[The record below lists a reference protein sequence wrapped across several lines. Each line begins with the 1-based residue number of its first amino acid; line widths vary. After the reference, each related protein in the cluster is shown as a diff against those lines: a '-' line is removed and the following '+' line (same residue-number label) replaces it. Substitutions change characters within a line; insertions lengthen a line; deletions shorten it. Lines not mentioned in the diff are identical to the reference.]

1 MQDHQRAGLRS
12 GDEPFHTGGVSCD
25 ATLLDYWR
33 WSRSDLLNNVER
45 GVLAEFLIARALDV
59 THQPR
64 EEWAGYDL
72 RTRSGVT
79 VEVKS
84 ASYVQAW
91 HQQRPSAI
99 QFDIAPR
106 QQVWDPAT
114 NTTREFPQPR
124 RPAEVYVFCVLG
136 RDDLT
141 DRPDPLDVRQ
151 WAFYVLGRAFL
162 DRERPAQQKI
172 GLNALR
178 SLMRRAPRQAAAE
191 VRYGGLRAAVERAA
205 AHAGVK

>member
-1 MQDHQRAGLRS
+1 MQDHQNAGLRS
-12 GDEPFHTGGVSCD
+12 GDEPFHTDGVSIG

-33 WSRSDLLNNVER
+33 WSSADLLNNVWR
-45 GVLAEFLIARALDV
+45 GVLAEFLVARALDV
-59 THQPR
+59 THEPR
-64 EEWAGYDL
+64 VERAGYDL
-72 RTRSGVT
+72 RTRSQVA

-84 ASYVQAW
+84 AAYVQAW
-91 HQQRPSAI
+91 HQQRPSTI

-114 NTTREFPQPR
+114 NTTREFPQPQ
-124 RPAEVYVFCVLG
+124 RPADVYVFCVLG

-141 DRPDPLDVRQ
+141 ARPDPLDVDQ

-162 DRERPAQQKI
+162 DRERPVQKTI
-172 GLNALR
+172 VLNALR

-191 VRYGGLRAAVERAA
+191 VRYDDLRAAIERAA
-205 AHAGVK
+205 AHARG